1 MTRVAAPAPR
11 AASPVRAITAMT
23 AMELRLALRRGE
35 NLFATIVIPTIV
47 LLLFSSLS
55 ILPLDGSKAVDFL
68 LPGSIALGII
78 ATCLVSL
85 GISTA
90 YDRSYG
96 VLKRLGGSPLSRG
109 ELVIAR
115 LLTVLVVEAVQIAL
129 LIAVAWLVLG
139 WRPVGDVS
147 PLLGLLAVLLGTGA
161 FAGLGLL
168 MAGTLRAETVL
179 ALANLLFLGFLVVG
193 GVILPIDHLPGP
205 LAAIGAA
212 LPAAPLSELLR
223 IALGTPSAAGDSV
236 VTPLVLLAVWAV
248 GALGA
253 AAAMFR
259 WE

>member
-1 MTRVAAPAPR
+1 
-11 AASPVRAITAMT
+11 MT
-23 AMELRLALRRGE
+23 AMELRLTLRRGE

-55 ILPLDGSKAVDFL
+55 ILPTDAARAVDIL
-68 LPGSIALGII
+68 LPGSIALGIV

-115 LLTVLVVEAVQIAL
+115 LLSVLAVEAVQIAL
-129 LIAVAWLVLG
+129 LVAVAWIVLG
-139 WRPVGDVS
+139 WRPGPDVS
-147 PLLGLLAVLLGTGA
+147 IALAAVAVLLGTGA

-193 GVILPIDHLPGP
+193 GVIVPLDHLPGP

-223 IALGTPSAAGDSV
+223 IALGTPSAAGASI
-236 VTPLVLLAVWAV
+236 VTPLVLLGAWAIV
-248 GALGA
+248 ALGA
-253 AAAMFR
+253 AAATFR

>member
-1 MTRVAAPAPR
+1 
-11 AASPVRAITAMT
+11 
-23 AMELRLALRRGE
+23 
-35 NLFATIVIPTIV
+35 VIPTIV

-55 ILPLDGSKAVDFL
+55 ILPTDSARAVDFL

-109 ELVIAR
+109 DLVIAR
-115 LLTVLVVEAVQIAL
+115 LLSVLAVEAVQIVL
-129 LIAVAWLVLG
+129 LVAVAWLVLG
-139 WRPVGDVS
+139 WRPGGDVS
-147 PLLGLLAVLLGTGA
+147 IALAAIAVLLGTGA

-193 GVILPIDHLPGP
+193 GVILPVDHLPGP
-205 LAAIGAA
+205 LAAIAAA

-223 IALGTPSAAGDSV
+223 VALGTPSAAGDAIA
-236 VTPLVLLAVWAV
+236 TPLVLLGAWAI

-253 AAAMFR
+253 AAATFR

>member
-1 MTRVAAPAPR
+1 VTGAASR
-11 AASPVRAITAMT
+11 AASPGQAIAAMT
-23 AMELRLALRRGE
+23 AMELRLTLRRGE

-55 ILPLDGSKAVDFL
+55 ILPLDGSRAVDFL

-90 YDRSYG
+90 YDRTYG

-115 LLTVLVVEAVQIAL
+115 SLTVLVVEAVQIAL
-129 LIAVAWLVLG
+129 LVAVAWLLLG
-139 WRPVGDVS
+139 WRPGAEAS
-147 PLLGLLAVLLGTGA
+147 PLLGVVAVLLGTGA
-161 FAGLGLL
+161 FAGLGML

-193 GVILPIDHLPGP
+193 GVILPVDHLPGP

-223 IALGTPSAAGDSV
+223 IALGTPSAAGDAIA
-236 VTPLVLLAVWAV
+236 TPLVLLAAWAV
-248 GALGA
+248 VALGA
-253 AAAMFR
+253 AAATFR

>member
-1 MTRVAAPAPR
+1 VTGAASR
-11 AASPVRAITAMT
+11 AASPAQAIAAMT
-23 AMELRLALRRGE
+23 AMELRLTLRRGE

-55 ILPLDGSKAVDFL
+55 ILPLDGSRAVDFL

-96 VLKRLGGSPLSRG
+96 VLKRLGGSPLSRA

-115 LLTVLVVEAVQIAL
+115 SLTVLVVEAVQIAL
-129 LIAVAWLVLG
+129 LVAVAWLMLG
-139 WRPVGDVS
+139 WRPGAEAS
-147 PLLGLLAVLLGTGA
+147 PLLGVVAVLLGTGA

-193 GVILPIDHLPGP
+193 GVILPVDHLPGP

-223 IALGTPSAAGDSV
+223 IALGTPSAAGDAIA
-236 VTPLVLLAVWAV
+236 TPLVLLAAWAV
-248 GALGA
+248 VALGA
-253 AAAMFR
+253 AAATFR